1 MEDKVVVR
9 LDYQGNWEEEGLWDI
24 GLEDRQ
30 VMLIEVVCQSE
41 VDPLDK
47 GLQKVNDAREVD
59 SRIVYLEVGT
69 DHVPVLVLQDTF

>member
-1 MEDKVVVR
+1 MEDKAVVR

-30 VMLIEVVCQSE
+30 VRLIEVVCQSG